1 VHVVLTTGTTTGK
14 QKPGRREQMITYS
27 LSSFVQ
33 DMTANG
39 RMTCADIRRLRND
52 VLPDGIATTQE
63 AELLI
68 GLDRKLAKAEPAWIE
83 FLVGA
88 IVNFAV
94 WGTRPTG
101 YVDAQTG
108 TWLAGVL
115 YRDGSARTALRI
127 VAAIQAEAQ
136 DVAPELLAVGAG
148 LAPRQPVAD
157 YAVAA

>member
-1 VHVVLTTGTTTGK
+1 MTTH
-14 QKPGRREQMITYS
+14 S

-39 RMTCADIRRLRND
+39 RMTCADMRRLRNEI
-52 VLPDGIATTQE
+52 LPDGIATPQD

-68 GLDRKLAKAEPAWIE
+68 GLDRRLAKAEPAWVE

-88 IVNFAV
+88 IVDFAV
-94 WGTRPTG
+94 WGTHPTG

-115 YRDGSARTALRI
+115 YRDGSARTALRV

-148 LAPRQPVAD
+148 LTMRHSAID
-157 YAVAA
+157 YAVAT